1 MCFRLDPLITLSQEI
16 SYYVTSVTAS
26 GSTDSGASVSF
37 NIIEDQCKSDI
48 VRADLSDT
56 IFDVTKNPPRISFMA
71 FSFSSQFLPLDV
83 SINVKCKYILNLLII
98 LNNNILNNKFSVCV
112 TSGGSPDPSCYSV
125 PDCAAK
131 PRYSP

>member
-1 MCFRLDPLITLSQEI
+1 M
-16 SYYVTSVTAS
+16 TSVTAS
-26 GSTDSGASVSF
+26 GLTDSGASVSF

-98 LNNNILNNKFSVCV
+98 LNNNILYNKFSVCV
-112 TSGGSPDPSCYSV
+112 TSGGSTDPSCYSV